1 MNLREALMKNHS
13 LILMKSI
20 KKYVGDDKKRF
31 AELMNLSLA
40 GKNIL
45 APRASWPPCM
55 QEIKGKIY

>member
-45 APRASWPPCM
+45 APRASWPP
-55 QEIKGKIY
+55 